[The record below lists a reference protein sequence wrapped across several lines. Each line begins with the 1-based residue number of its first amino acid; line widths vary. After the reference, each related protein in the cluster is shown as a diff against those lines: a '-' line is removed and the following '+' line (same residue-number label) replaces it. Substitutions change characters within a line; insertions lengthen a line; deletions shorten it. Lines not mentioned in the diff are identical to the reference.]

1 MASYTHGSS
10 ALNDKVY
17 RKAPAPIRE
26 TAKTVRRKK
35 HMTMQETLLYLF
47 TIVVCVIVAV
57 TIVSRYAQIYEVNNK
72 LQMIENDIRALENE
86 NKSLKLE
93 VYKLQDPKRLFEVGK
108 SLGLLPANEDEIND
122 ISTKELSVSE
132 QEVAYNE

>member
-1 MASYTHGSS
+1 MASYMHGSS

-17 RKAPAPIRE
+17 RKTPTPFRE
-26 TAKTVRRKK
+26 TAKTVQSKK
-35 HMTMQETLLYLF
+35 QMPTQEKLLYLF

-57 TIVSRYAQIYEVNNK
+57 TIISRYAQIYEVNNR

-93 VYKLQDPKRLFEVGK
+93 VYKLQDPKRLFEAGK

-122 ISTKELSVSE
+122 ISTKGRTLSK
-132 QEVAYNE
+132 QEVAYKE

>member
-1 MASYTHGSS
+1 MASYMHGSS

-17 RKAPAPIRE
+17 RKAPPPIRE
-26 TAKTVRRKK
+26 TAKTVQSKK
-35 HMTMQETLLYLF
+35 QMPTQEKLLYLF

-57 TIVSRYAQIYEVNNK
+57 TIISRYAQIYEVNNR
-72 LQMIENDIRALENE
+72 LQMVENDIRALENE

-93 VYKLQDPKRLFEVGK
+93 VYKLQDPKRLFEAGK
-108 SLGLLPANEDEIND
+108 SLGLVPADENDIND
-122 ISTKELSVSE
+122 ISTKELSSAK